1 MISQI
6 AGGIALDVR
15 VAPRSGRPG
24 IAGTRG
30 GALLVRLSAAPV
42 DGAANAELIR
52 ILADTFE
59 RPRAAVTIAAGGKA
73 RTKRVIVKGVDLE
86 EARDRLRDHL

>member
-1 MISQI
+1 
-6 AGGIALDVR
+6 
-15 VAPRSGRPG
+15 
-24 IAGTRG
+24 
-30 GALLVRLSAAPV
+30 V

-86 EARDRLRDHL
+86 EARHRLRDHL